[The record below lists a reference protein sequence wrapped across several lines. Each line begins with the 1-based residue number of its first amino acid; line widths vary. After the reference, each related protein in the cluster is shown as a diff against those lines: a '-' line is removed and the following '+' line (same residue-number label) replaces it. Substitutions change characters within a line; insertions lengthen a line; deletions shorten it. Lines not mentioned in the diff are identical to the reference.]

1 MSPVEEDPTLDP
13 RRLRQSIQPER
24 DLWPDIAAR
33 LNESARTVDAD
44 PPHEARSVRWQTAMI
59 AASALAACAVVW
71 FAVGLPFRTGSDGPA
86 AADPATGSV
95 AVVPVG
101 VQTTPTL
108 NETRDALI
116 ADVYERLAALP
127 PETRSEVVKNLNT
140 ISEALDQIDRALE
153 EAPDSGLDRRLL
165 MSMYAD
171 QITML
176 TGLNA
181 VVRHANRET
190 AL

>member
-1 MSPVEEDPTLDP
+1 AQL
-13 RRLRQSIQPER
+13 
-24 DLWPDIAAR
+24 AG
-33 LNESARTVDAD
+33 SADTVDTD
-44 PPHEARSVRWQTAMI
+44 RPHGMGRTRWQRAMI
-59 AASALAACAVVW
+59 AASALAAGAVVW
-71 FAVGLPFRTGSDGPA
+71 FAVGEPFRTGPDAPGLVEPA
-86 AADPATGSV
+86 AGSME
-95 AVVPVG
+95 AVPVALEP
-101 VQTTPTL
+101 TPTL
-108 NETRDALI
+108 NETREALI

-140 ISEALDQIDRALE
+140 INEALDQIDRALE

>member
-1 MSPVEEDPTLDP
+1 
-13 RRLRQSIQPER
+13 
-24 DLWPDIAAR
+24 
-33 LNESARTVDAD
+33 
-44 PPHEARSVRWQTAMI
+44 MI

-86 AADPATGSV
+86 TADPATGSV
-95 AVVPVG
+95 AAVPVG
-101 VQTTPTL
+101 VQTTTPTL
-108 NETRDALI
+108 IETRDALI

-127 PETRSEVVKNLNT
+127 PDTRSEVVKNLNT
-140 ISEALDQIDRALE
+140 INEALDQIDRALE